1 VPDSSDD
8 PKAMKQQSDR
18 KELIS
23 SSVAIQPI
31 RLRAALT
38 IGLLTATTL
47 GVALAAAW
55 RERQKA
61 GLIDADGYARY
72 GFRIAEGRGL
82 VDPQGRPT
90 AFRGPTY
97 PLVCAGLALVFG
109 PSLQVIQTAQ
119 CVFYAL
125 ANGLIGLLAYRYGV
139 RLGVVVLGMLGVM
152 FFWPAWPWFCHIFT
166 EPLFTL
172 LLALILWTWTEAV
185 RAPSAGK
192 YVLTGL
198 VLAAAALC
206 RPEGYLVAV
215 LPVVDVLRR
224 QGWKNIQAWAGAAL
238 ILLGF
243 ALLEVPWVVRNWLA
257 LGRPILTAQT
267 GAENFFLATWY
278 QEANWHGNPLHD
290 PKRFPPAGEGFWQL
304 PLEERNRIFSEMA
317 WQNIRQSPGQV
328 LLCIPKRMLMFFFQY
343 PERGWIPTPKGLLLG
358 APLYLLAIL
367 GYRWSPESLK
377 ILLRR
382 ALAILVVL
390 ALIHSLLVSE
400 FRYSHPVQPYVVLMA
415 SVAFWQ
421 LAERGASAIFP
432 RR

>member
-1 VPDSSDD
+1 
-8 PKAMKQQSDR
+8 MNQQSDR
-18 KELIS
+18 KETIS
-23 SSVAIQPI
+23 SSLAIQPI
-31 RLRAALT
+31 RLRAALA
-38 IGLLTATTL
+38 IGLLTAATL
-47 GVALAAAW
+47 AVALAAAW
-55 RERQKA
+55 RERQKT
-61 GLIDADGYARY
+61 GIIDADGYAGY
-72 GFRIAEGRGL
+72 GFRIAEGQGL

-109 PSLQVIQTAQ
+109 PSLEVIQTAQ

-125 ANGLIGLLAYRYGV
+125 ANGLIGLLAYRYGA
-139 RLGVVVLGMLGVM
+139 RLGVVVLAMVGVM

-172 LLALILWTWTEAV
+172 LLALILWAWTEAV
-185 RAPSAGK
+185 RTPSAWK
-192 YVLTGL
+192 YFLTGL
-198 VLAAAALC
+198 VLAAGALC

-224 QGWKNIQAWAGAAL
+224 QGWKNIWGWAGVGW

-243 ALLEVPWVVRNWLA
+243 ALLEVPWVVRNWLS

-267 GAENFFLATWY
+267 GTENFFLATWY
-278 QEANWHGNPLHD
+278 QEANWHGNPLHE
-290 PKRFPPAGEGFWQL
+290 PERFPPAGQGFWQL
-304 PLEERNRIFSEMA
+304 PVEERNRIFREMA

-328 LLCIPKRMLMFFFQY
+328 LLCIPKRFLMFFFQY
-343 PERGWIPTPKGLLLG
+343 PPRGWIPTPKGLLLG
-358 APLYLLAIL
+358 VPLYLLAIL
-367 GYRWSPESLK
+367 GYWWSPKSLK

-382 ALAILVVL
+382 ALAMVVVL

-400 FRYSHPVQPYVVLMA
+400 FRYSHPVQPYILLMA

-421 LAERGASAIFP
+421 LAEQVRKAILPRG
-432 RR
+432 